1 MTDNSANRLL
11 IFIVAYNAERTISSV
26 LKRIPVKSLPPDTEV
41 LVIDDSSSDRTFEK
55 ARENPDV
62 LEGLKL
68 TVLRNPVNQGYGGNQ
83 KIGYEYAIQ
92 NGFKAVALVH
102 GDGQYAPEKLPDL
115 VKPVLSGEAEACFG
129 SRMMERGAALKNGM
143 PLYKYIGN
151 KILTCYQNTILGM
164 NMSEF
169 HSGYRIYS
177 VDALRQ
183 LPFRLNTNNFHFDT
197 EIIIQF
203 KLKGFRIVELPIPT
217 YYGDEICYVNG
228 LAYAWD
234 VFRVTLASRIHQLG
248 IMYQRKFDV
257 LGDEPRYDIKTG
269 YVSSHTMA
277 IDTVPSGA
285 RVLDM
290 ACGPGYVAAE
300 LNRKNCRVVGID
312 KIAPVDQ
319 SVFERFVAHDLDS
332 PQLPGD
338 LGEFDC
344 ILMLDCLEH
353 LDRPE
358 RLVEL
363 VRSRLYGEK
372 TKIVLTAPN
381 IGFFATR
388 FGLLLGQFNY
398 GRWGILD
405 LTHRRLYT
413 FASFRRM
420 LEQSGYRV
428 LRIKGIPAPFP
439 KAFGN
444 GFIGRLLLGI
454 DRFLLFFCRGMFSY
468 QIFVEAEFLPP
479 VGWLLSRAV
488 SVSSKCKS

>member
-1 MTDNSANRLL
+1 MTDNSTNRLL

-26 LKRIPVKSLPPDTEV
+26 LKRIPVKSLPQDTEV
-41 LVIDDSSSDRTFEK
+41 LVIDDSSADKTFEK

-62 LEGLKL
+62 LEGMKL

-102 GDGQYAPEKLPDL
+102 GDGQYAPEKLPEL
-115 VKPVLSGEAEACFG
+115 VGPVLAGEAEACFG
-129 SRMMERGAALKNGM
+129 SRMMERGAALKKGM
-143 PLYKYIGN
+143 PLYKYVGN
-151 KILTCYQNTILGM
+151 KILTRFQNAMLGM

-183 LPFRLNTNNFHFDT
+183 LPFRLNTNDFHFDT

-203 KLKGFRIVELPIPT
+203 KLKGFRILELPIPT

-228 LAYAWD
+228 LAYAWH

-248 IMYQRKFDV
+248 VMYQRKFDV
-257 LGDEPRYDIKTG
+257 LGDEPQYDIKTG
-269 YVSSHTMA
+269 YLSSHTMA
-277 IDTVPSGA
+277 IASVPAGA

-300 LNRKNCRVVGID
+300 LKKKNCRVVGID
-312 KIAPVDQ
+312 KMAVADQ
-319 SVFERFVAHDLDS
+319 GMFERFVRHDLDDPS
-332 PQLPGD
+332 LPDG
-338 LGEFDC
+338 LGEFDR

-363 VRSRLYGEK
+363 VRSGIYGEK
-372 TKIVLTAPN
+372 TRIIITVPN

-413 FASFRRM
+413 FGSFRRM
-420 LEQSGYRV
+420 LEQAGYRV

-444 GFIGRLLLGI
+444 GFVG
-454 DRFLLFFCRGMFSY
+454 RFLLGLNRVMLFFWRGMFSY
-468 QIFVEAEFLPP
+468 QIFVEAEFMPP
-479 VGWLLSRAV
+479 VGWLLSRTV
-488 SVSSKCKS
+488 SVSSR